1 MISNSVHQALN
12 EQIKQEFYAS
22 YLYLSMAAYFE
33 ANSWPGFAK
42 WMRVQSD
49 EEMVHAKKFF
59 DYVVDQSCRVI
70 LGAIDAP
77 PADFKSVHDVFNQVL
92 AHEQEVT
99 GLINNLNA
107 LAIKENDYAT
117 QTMLQ
122 WFIRE
127 QVEEEKNAN
136 LIVDQLKRIGESS
149 NALFML
155 DHRLGKRGGDE

>member
-1 MISNSVHQALN
+1 MLNKTIQDAIN
-12 EQIKQEFYAS
+12 EQIRREFHSS

-33 ANSWPGFAK
+33 ASSWPGLAK
-42 WMRVQSD
+42 WMRVQSE

-59 DYVVDQSCRVI
+59 DYVVDRNGRVA

-77 PADFKSVHDVFNQVL
+77 PAEFKSVHDVFQQAL
-92 AHEQEVT
+92 AHEQEIT
-99 GLINNLNA
+99 ECINNINA
-107 LAIKENDYAT
+107 LAMREKDYAT
-117 QTMLQ
+117 QTLLQ
-122 WFIRE
+122 WFINE
-127 QVEEEKNAN
+127 QVEEEKNAT